1 MGVYKRKN
9 GYCVKINYTDEK
21 GNYKQIFRCNK
32 FTKTKSE
39 AKAYEIKL
47 LNDLSKKVID
57 EKVSFDDLFNEYLTS
72 KKHRLK
78 NSTIKAIKTRY
89 NLHIKEFFES
99 MNIYSLSLKNVIH
112 WQNTIDK
119 LDYCVAHKNKIL
131 NELISII
138 KYGVN
143 VYGINDFT
151 SKVSKFKD
159 ANSIEKEMNYYTYD
173 EFTIFSSNLKK
184 WVDDDFSIKKR
195 ACYVLFNI
203 LYFAG
208 LRIGEALALTYKDII
223 NLNNRY
229 FINVTKS
236 INMKVSPY
244 EITKPKN
251 NSSIRKVPICDELI
265 NIINE
270 QKEYCEKNIYGF
282 NDDFYVCGY
291 YEPISPSYVD
301 SVNNHIA
308 HISNLKHIRIHDYR
322 HSYCSLLINGGIPLL
337 AVSKLLGHSTIEIT
351 QKVYSHIYPSQC
363 DEALNY
369 LNSLNKK

>member
-9 GYCVKINYTDEK
+9 GYAVKINYTDEK
-21 GNYKQIFRCNK
+21 GNYKQIFRSNK
-32 FTKTKSE
+32 FTKTKAE
-39 AKAYEIKL
+39 AKQYEMKL
-47 LNDLSKKVID
+47 LNDLQKKVVD
-57 EKVSFDDLFNEYLTS
+57 EKVSFDDLFLEYLTQ
-72 KKHRLK
+72 KKQQLK
-78 NSTIKAIKTRY
+78 NSTIKSIKTRY
-89 NLHIKEFFES
+89 NLHIKEFFGE
-99 MNIYSLSLKNVIH
+99 MNIYSLTLKNVIQ
-112 WQNTIDK
+112 WQNKFDK
-119 LDYCVAHKNKIL
+119 SNYCVAHKNKIL
-131 NELISII
+131 TQLISII

-151 SKVSKFKD
+151 PKISKFKD

-173 EFTIFSSNLKK
+173 EFIIFSSNLKK
-184 WVDDDFSIKKR
+184 WVDDGFSIKKR
-195 ACYVLFNI
+195 ACYVFFNI

-208 LRIGEALALTYKDII
+208 LRIGEALALNYKDII
-223 NLNNRY
+223 NVNNRY

-251 NSSIRKVPICDELI
+251 NSSIRKVPICDELL
-265 NIINE
+265 NIIKG
-270 QKEYCEKNIYGF
+270 QREYCEKNIYGF
-282 NDDFYVCGY
+282 DDDFFVCGY
-291 YEPISPSYVD
+291 TEPISPSFVD

-308 HISNLKHIRIHDYR
+308 NISNLKHIRIHDYR

-337 AVSKLLGHSTIEIT
+337 AVSKLLGHSTIDVT

-369 LNSLNKK
+369 LNSLKK